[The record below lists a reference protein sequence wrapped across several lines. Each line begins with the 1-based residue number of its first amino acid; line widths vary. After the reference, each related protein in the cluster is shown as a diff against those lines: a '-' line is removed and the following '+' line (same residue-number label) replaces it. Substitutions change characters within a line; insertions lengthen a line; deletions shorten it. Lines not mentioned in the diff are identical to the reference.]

1 MKFKQ
6 LLLLAV
12 LLATVCAC
20 SQRQAGL
27 AEYHE
32 ALELM
37 DRGDAPAALQKLQR
51 ASELART
58 DSLRALVQ
66 SQMGTLYFSQ
76 RLLDRSLQSYRR
88 AYAIDLAARDTV
100 GLIYD
105 LRDIGNV
112 LRATAGAD
120 SCAGPH
126 QDSCLFYFE
135 EARRLAIVSG
145 NLPMQRDVESQMAG
159 YHLWRNNLA
168 AARRLLLPAME
179 HIGDANQ
186 SGLLFMMADLYHR
199 EGRRDSATY
208 YYRQLLERGNLY
220 TRQAAHRALA
230 EYCLADGRSDEAM
243 HHLRLYEQL
252 SDSVHLENDAEAM
265 RRTSALY
272 DYTLREQQAHR
283 LGQRL
288 TLAVAAVLL
297 LAVSLAAIVLYFSR
311 RRMHYRLK
319 VQRLEQ
325 LLENYRRNLNPES
338 SARPNGTLAEPVGAR
353 SPNPPTSTLPT
364 GTPAESAGINILQST
379 PIGQQIDRF
388 LADAH
393 QPAMGDDDFLLLAEA
408 VEQHFPGFLSRLRE
422 FCHLTPQERR
432 VCLLLK
438 LGLPPTAIA
447 QLTAHTRQSVTNTR
461 SRLYKKAFGRQGTP
475 AEWDEFV
482 RSL

>member
-6 LLLLAV
+6 LLLAV
-12 LLATVCAC
+12 LLAVVCSC
-20 SQRQAGL
+20 SQRQSGL

-37 DRGDAPAALQKLQR
+37 DKGDAPAALRQLQR
-51 ASELART
+51 AFELAQT

-88 AYAIDLAARDTV
+88 AYLIDLAARDTV

-105 LRDIGNV
+105 LRYIGNV
-112 LRATAGAD
+112 LRATVGADSRVTVGAD
-120 SCAGPH
+120 SCVSPQ
-126 QDSCLFYFE
+126 QDSCLAYFE
-135 EARRLAIVSG
+135 EARRLAIASH

-159 YHLWRNNLA
+159 YHLYRNHLDE
-168 AARRLLLPAME
+168 ARRLLLPAMRYV
-179 HIGDANQ
+179 GDANQ

-199 EGRRDSATY
+199 EGQRDSATY
-208 YYRQLLERGNLY
+208 YYRQLLQRGNLY

-230 EYCLADGRSDEAM
+230 EYCLADGQTDEAM
-243 HHLRLYEQL
+243 HHLRLYELL
-252 SDSVHLENDAEAM
+252 SDSVHRENDAEAM

-272 DYTLREQQAHR
+272 DYTLREQHAHL

-288 TLAVAAVLL
+288 TVAVAAVLL
-297 LAVSLAAIVLYFSR
+297 LAVSLVAILLYFSR

-325 LLENYRRNLNPES
+325 LLENYRKTINSQTSTQPDE
-338 SARPNGTLAEPVGAR
+338 ADAEPVGTG
-353 SPNPPTSTLPT
+353 NLKSTLIFQKI
-364 GTPAESAGINILQST
+364 E
-379 PIGQQIDRF
+379 RF

-393 QPAMGDDDFLLLAEA
+393 QPAMGDDDFHLLADTI
-408 VEQHFPGFLSRLRE
+408 EQYYPGFLVRLQE

-438 LGLPPTAIA
+438 LDLTPAAIA
-447 QLTAHTRQSVTNTR
+447 QLTAHTHQSVTNTR
-461 SRLYKKAFGRQGTP
+461 SRLYKKAFGRQGAP
-475 AEWDEFV
+475 ADWDEFV
-482 RSL
+482 RSLCPHR

>member
-1 MKFKQ
+1 MKHYPFF
-6 LLLLAV
+6 LAILFAV
-12 LLATVCAC
+12 VCSC
-20 SQRQAGL
+20 SQRQSGL

-37 DRGDAPAALQKLQR
+37 DRGDAPAALRKLQR

-58 DSLRALVQ
+58 DSLRALVH

-88 AYAIDLAARDTV
+88 AYDIDLAARDTV

-112 LRATAGAD
+112 LRATAG
-120 SCAGPH
+120 CE
-126 QDSCLFYFE
+126 DSCLVCFE
-135 EARRLAIVSG
+135 EARRLAILSG

-159 YHLWRNNLA
+159 YYLYRNNLGE
-168 AARRLLLPAME
+168 ARRLLLPAMQ

-230 EYCLADGRSDEAM
+230 EYCLAEGQTDEAM

-297 LAVSLAAIVLYFSR
+297 LVVSLVAVLLYFSR
-311 RRMHYRLK
+311 RRMHYQLK

-325 LLENYRRNLNPES
+325 LLENYRRSHPDNP
-338 SARPNGTLAEPVGAR
+338 TV
-353 SPNPPTSTLPT
+353 TSTQV
-364 GTPAESAGINILQST
+364 PALSSPQLLKDT
-379 PIGQQIDRF
+379 LIGQTIDRF
-388 LADAH
+388 LSDVH
-393 QPAMGDDDFLLLAEA
+393 QPAMGDDDFHLLADTI
-408 VEQHFPGFLSRLRE
+408 EQHFPGFLSRLQE
-422 FCHLTPQERR
+422 FCRLTPQERR

-438 LGLPPTAIA
+438 LDLSPAAIA